1 MPARAFAGSRAP
13 ASACRVQNA
22 DGDSVLQ
29 SLWSHP
35 GRTSTPLVCPSMDAG
50 LSSLQLSIPN
60 SDPESRLVIGQFR
73 HGRE

>member
-1 MPARAFAGSRAP
+1 MPARAFAGSRTA

-50 LSSLQLSIPN
+50 LSSLHSASQTPN
-60 SDPESRLVIGQFR
+60 AES
-73 HGRE
+73 